1 MFLRQESVV
10 SAIGGRAALNGAA
23 QNDPIIN
30 IRIARKIAVRKESD
44 HEMKNA
50 PLQERNHWWGAG
62 IEPARCFHRG
72 ILRPK
77 AKNHETQ
84 YQP

>member
-50 PLQERNHWWGAG
+50 PLQERNHWCREPESNRHDVSTAG
-62 IEPARCFHRG
+62 F
-72 ILRPK
+72 
-77 AKNHETQ
+77 
-84 YQP
+84 